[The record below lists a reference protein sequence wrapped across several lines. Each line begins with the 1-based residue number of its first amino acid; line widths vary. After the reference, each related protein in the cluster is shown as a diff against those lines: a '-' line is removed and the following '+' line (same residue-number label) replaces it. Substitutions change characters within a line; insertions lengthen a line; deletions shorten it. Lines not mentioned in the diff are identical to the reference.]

1 MKQRPGPL
9 LAAVVAAF
17 LILTWTAYVAPLPPQ
32 YLALASVTAT
42 VLFMFLPVC
51 GIFLAAGLQWSPKR
65 AVAVLVLGVAGV
77 LLLSRTHVG
86 NALVD
91 GAIQAAL
98 QFCRIAWPVALG
110 IIVGTVVRDKNLL
123 IPIALFLITF
133 DILLVLAP
141 RGPTRAMVQQPIARQ
156 AFETLAYQV
165 PAPRSQAQEPTVRPQ
180 PLAQVGPAD
189 SLFLAMFAFA
199 LYRFGMRVRKTF
211 VWMAVALTVYLG
223 VVIFAGGASIAGIP
237 LKMLP
242 GLVPMGMVVLTVN
255 WREFSLSPEERRLIY
270 GVAVVCVLLL
280 VAAFVLPRLSSGRQ
294 SSLRE
299 PAHAI
304 QADGIDTLWHCFQSL
319 VI

>member
-1 MKQRPGPL
+1 VEQRRGVL

-17 LILTWTAYVAPLPPQ
+17 LALMWVTFAAPLPPQ
-32 YLALASVTAT
+32 YLVPASVVAT

-51 GIFLAAGLQWSPKR
+51 GIFLAAGLRWSTKHG
-65 AVAVLVLGVAGV
+65 AIVLALGVAGV
-77 LLLSRTHVG
+77 LLLSRVQTG
-86 NALVD
+86 NTWSD

-98 QFCRIAWPVALG
+98 QLSRIAWPVALG
-110 IIVGTVVRDKNLL
+110 TLVGTLVRDKNLL

-141 RGPTRAMVQQPIARQ
+141 RGPTRAMMEQPVARM

-165 PAPRSQAQEPTVRPQ
+165 PAPRSQAEEPTVRPQ
-180 PLAQVGPAD
+180 PLAQIGPAD

-211 VWMAVALTVYLG
+211 VWMAVALTLYLAI
-223 VVIFAGGASIAGIP
+223 VIFAGGTSIAGIQ

-242 GLVPMGMVVLTVN
+242 GLVPMGVVMLAVN

-270 GVAVVCVLLL
+270 GVVVVCGLLL
-280 VAAFVLPRLSSGRQ
+280 VAAFLLPRLSSGR
-294 SSLRE
+294 
-299 PAHAI
+299 P
-304 QADGIDTLWHCFQSL
+304 
-319 VI
+319 